1 MNKTLLSIVIVIGVA
16 VAFGTTSSVYAQSS
30 SDQNAIPAAGYGNG
44 TGGGRGAGSRMIQSA
59 AGSQDGLLHDEM
71 MDYFSEKLGI
81 SVDDL
86 EVRLA
91 AGETLA
97 QIAYSQGL
105 TVDEIQTLMTD
116 ARSQAIDQA
125 VQNGALTQ
133 EQADWMNQRG
143 TGMMNG
149 GRGMHG
155 SGQGQFTN
163 PGCPYYQTT
172 P

>member
-1 MNKTLLSIVIVIGVA
+1 MNKTLLSIVIVITVA

-30 SDQNAIPAAGYGNG
+30 LDQNAIPAAGYGNG
-44 TGGGRGAGSRMIQSA
+44 TGGGRGGSGRVMQSA
-59 AGSQDGLLHDEM
+59 AGTQDGLLHDEM
-71 MDYFSEKLGI
+71 IAYFSEQLGI

-86 EVRLA
+86 NARLA
-91 AGETLA
+91 AGETIA

-105 TVDEIQTLMTD
+105 TLDEIQTLMTD

-125 VQNGALTQ
+125 VENGTLTQ
-133 EQADWMNQRG
+133 EQADWMNQSG

-149 GRGMHG
+149 GRGMRG
-155 SGQGQFTN
+155 SGLGQFAN
-163 PGCPYYQTT
+163 PDCPYYQTT